1 MRPAA
6 KQAKPPKDGNNNGQL
21 NGSAAIEKA
30 FQNGR
35 NLWRQQS
42 LPKVKATKQAMTRAF
57 NCHVE
62 SLKGVKCISIK
73 RINICMCDA
82 LEQC

>member
-73 RINICMCDA
+73 RINI
-82 LEQC
+82 